1 MTDFFVT
8 VGRTFNNLN
17 FGITAIVSL
26 GLIAGG
32 LYLLLNKN
40 TDPNKVDPNIPA
52 GSPSQPAAIAMILFG
67 SILLSIAWSTR
78 KAIQTNRTFA
88 RIVGVLDIFNLFK

>member
-1 MTDFFVT
+1 MSDFFVT

-32 LYLLLNKN
+32 VYLLLNKN
-40 TDPNKVDPNIPA
+40 TDPNKVDPNIPT
-52 GSPSQPAAIAMILFG
+52 GFSSQPAGIAMILFG
-67 SILLSIAWSTR
+67 TILLTIGWFTR
-78 KAIQTNRTFA
+78 KAVRTNTSFA
-88 RIVGVLDIFNLFK
+88 RLVGVLDIFNLFK